1 MLSIA
6 LPPRIVSPGRRGGR
20 LGRTDRRRA
29 SGRGARAKVGD
40 QRRKD
45 GFQDPP
51 PLRRGRPVPLRPA
64 AHSSCPGE
72 TKIFRHPQNLLA
84 ESIIQPQ
91 GLMGGLNTH
100 NDLEFRRTN
109 PACPSEGRIAPES
122 AARDKAC
129 GPLGGD
135 RSALDRR
142 NPCYLVHALS
152 AWLQAKLGRLWPERP
167 CL

>member
-40 QRRKD
+40 QRHKD
-45 GFQDPP
+45 RFQDPP

-72 TKIFRHPQNLLA
+72 TKALRHPQNLLVD
-84 ESIIQPQ
+84 SIIQPQ
-91 GLMGGLNTH
+91 GLMGGINSKD
-100 NDLEFRRTN
+100 DLKFRRAN
-109 PACPSEGRIAPES
+109 PAFSLEERKALRKH
-122 AARDKAC
+122 AARGKVC
-129 GPLGGD
+129 GPLGCKP
-135 RSALDRR
+135 RWVSVSLK
-142 NPCYLVHALS
+142 
-152 AWLQAKLGRLWPERP
+152 AKWRKPQSGFHSRQLAPEP
-167 CL
+167 